1 MVRFL
6 TGLWE
11 NESGVT
17 SVEYALL
24 AAAAAVV
31 LTLAG
36 GSFYG
41 KVSGALNNISL
52 NGETVPDTDTGDLPG

>member
-1 MVRFL
+1 MIRFL
-6 TGLWE
+6 NNVWE

-31 LTLAG
+31 LSVAG
-36 GSFYG
+36 GNFYT
-41 KVSGALNNISL
+41 KVSGAFDDISL
-52 NGETVPDTDTGDLPG
+52 SGETDTADVPG